1 MKNKLEPWLDVLGNT
16 LDKNDFMLNYDEY
29 CKYLYVCMNFTNF
42 INNVQKE
49 FFLYTYDL
57 KVDNEHLELIW
68 DEYPEGYIGF
78 IKFIKENKGGLNDY
92 LIDSIDFFYDD
103 RDFVFMEKISSLS
116 RNKYMYSFP
125 GSYKK
130 QDVVEFVNE
139 YDPPL
144 ISKART
150 LYSNYLRVFNS
161 MICLFNNSFVII
173 SEDLK
178 FIAFVKK
185 IILLL
190 VLQNIIDIAPNG
202 ACVYTGF

>member
-1 MKNKLEPWLDVLGNT
+1 MKNKFEPWLDVLGNT

-29 CKYLYVCMNFTNF
+29 CKYLYVYMDFTNF

-57 KVDNEHLELIW
+57 KVDDECLELIW
-68 DEYPEGYIGF
+68 DEYPEDYIGF
-78 IKFIKENKGGLNDY
+78 IKFIKENKGGGVNDY

-103 RDFVFMEKISSLS
+103 DRDFIFMEKKISSLS
-116 RNKYMYSFP
+116 HNNYMYAFP

-130 QDVVEFVNE
+130 QDVIEFVNGYE
-139 YDPPL
+139 PPL
-144 ISKART
+144 ISKTRT

-185 IILLL
+185 NHFIISFTKY
-190 VLQNIIDIAPNG
+190 N
-202 ACVYTGF
+202 